1 MCECHSLAKIKANA
15 TNFLQ
20 IYNVYLKNANL
31 TLQNLIFKANAPC
44 KHNSTSQKDYI
55 KSNIA

>member
-44 KHNSTSQKDYI
+44 KHNPIS
-55 KSNIA
+55 